1 MGSLSKL
8 FEGRFPLSKTAN
20 EAKDSQ
26 CIGHDKII
34 KFQESQIISLKARYR
49 NDNSLQRLK
58 CSWCLL
64 PPTLS
69 LSSCTNLCYFGHD
82 FRSDTFFLIIFT
94 SCETVSVSGMTK

>member
-34 KFQESQIISLKARYR
+34 KFQESQIISLKARYNVMKHSVHR
-49 NDNSLQRLK
+49 YLQ
-58 CSWCLL
+58 
-64 PPTLS
+64 T
-69 LSSCTNLCYFGHD
+69 
-82 FRSDTFFLIIFT
+82 
-94 SCETVSVSGMTK
+94 